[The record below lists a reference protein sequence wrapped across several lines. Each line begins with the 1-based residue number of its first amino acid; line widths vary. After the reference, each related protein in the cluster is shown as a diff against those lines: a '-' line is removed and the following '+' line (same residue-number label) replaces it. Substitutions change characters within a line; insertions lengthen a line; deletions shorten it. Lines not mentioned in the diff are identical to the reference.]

1 MSREPTEVISQ
12 AIIAV
17 VGLEILANEAG
28 AMKTPEPMQLPT
40 TIAIAAP
47 KPSSRLSFD
56 SAGSFNKF

>member
-1 MSREPTEVISQ
+1 MM
-12 AIIAV
+12 AV

-28 AMKTPEPMQLPT
+28 AIKTPEPMQLPT